1 MPFFKKYGF
10 WIFLIGVGLYWGYR
24 KWPHKIQIQEI
35 QILKNN
41 QPQPLTLQG
50 DSALIVHYFAS
61 WCGPCMKE
69 LPEWKNH
76 LQVLRNAGFQVVCIT
91 DDKPEIIRR
100 IQDNIALPIERTE
113 SLNALHVFSIPMT
126 YIYNTNGEQVQRI
139 EGPLDWSNTELI
151 QELSKLK

>member
-1 MPFFKKYGF
+1 MEVLKKYGF
-10 WIFLIGVGLYWGYR
+10 WILLIGVGLYWAYR
-24 KWPHKIQIQEI
+24 KWPHEI
-35 QILKNN
+35 QIHEIQIVKNN
-41 QPQPLTLQG
+41 QTVPLTIQG

-76 LQVLRNAGFQVVCIT
+76 LKELRAAGFQVVCIT
-91 DDKPEIIRR
+91 DDSPEIIQR
-100 IQDNIALPIERTE
+100 IQDNIAIPIAQTE

-126 YIYNTNGEQVQRI
+126 YIYNAKGEQVQRM